1 MTIEEIRKNA
11 PDGATHYSMSARVY
25 LKDEKKKEYIFKFG
39 KWILLHSKI
48 PKDATPI
55 GQPNV
60 KH

>member
-1 MTIEEIRKNA
+1 MNIEEIRKSA
-11 PDGATHYSMSARVY
+11 PVGATHYSMSARVY
-25 LKDEKKKEYIFKFG
+25 LKAEKKKEYIFKFG

-55 GQPNV
+55 GQTNV

>member
-1 MTIEEIRKNA
+1 MNIEEIRKNA
-11 PDGATHYSMSARVY
+11 PVGATHYSMSARVY
-25 LKDEKKKEYIFKFG
+25 LKAEKKKEYIFKFS

-55 GQPNV
+55 GQTNV

>member
-1 MTIEEIRKNA
+1 MSIEDIKQKA

-25 LKDEKKKEYIFKFG
+25 LKAEKKKEYIFKFG

>member
-25 LKDEKKKEYIFKFG
+25 LKAEKKKEYIFKFG

-55 GQPNV
+55 
-60 KH
+60 

>member
-1 MTIEEIRKNA
+1 MNIEEIRNNA

-25 LKDEKKKEYIFKFG
+25 LKAEKKKEYIFKFG

-55 GQPNV
+55 GQTNV